1 VEEGKRADV
10 VIRTP
15 DRRLRVFVSSTIG
28 EHGELAEERR
38 AVERAISAL
47 RRGEAAL
54 VAQVRLALG
63 ADRFDEVFAAG
74 ARLGQREAVAAIRDR
89 PATAAVGR

>member
-1 VEEGKRADV
+1 V

-28 EHGELAEERR
+28 ERGELAEERR

-47 RRGEAAL
+47 RLTPG
-54 VAQVRLALG
+54 
-63 ADRFDEVFAAG
+63 
-74 ARLGQREAVAAIRDR
+74 R
-89 PATAAVGR
+89 PHW